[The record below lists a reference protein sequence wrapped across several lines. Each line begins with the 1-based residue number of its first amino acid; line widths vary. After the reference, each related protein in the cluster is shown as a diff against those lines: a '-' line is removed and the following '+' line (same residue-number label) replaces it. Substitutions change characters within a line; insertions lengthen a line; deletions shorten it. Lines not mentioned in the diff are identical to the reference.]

1 MVKLGEKSICL
12 LCKQVA
18 CVKMSPA
25 EDWDGGNV
33 CLRHTWMPKL
43 GLFLCVRLCQEAK
56 TSFFMTFPLGCPF
69 HASSS
74 CTCCQEG
81 RDLCGVSPRPWVTSA
96 FLLSGRVS
104 VLVSFQD
111 QLDTN
116 LLGSLEGICEGI
128 PTLFVAWQAQYYS

>member
-33 CLRHTWMPKL
+33 YLHHTWMPKL
-43 GLFLCVRLCQEAK
+43 GLFLCVSLCQEAK
-56 TSFFMTFPLGCPF
+56 TSFFYDFSPWLSFSHQQFLHLLPGRMGSFRCLSQALGHIGF
-69 HASSS
+69 SSVW
-74 CTCCQEG
+74 QG
-81 RDLCGVSPRPWVTSA
+81 LCACVFPRPTQYKSP
-96 FLLSGRVS
+96 
-104 VLVSFQD
+104 
-111 QLDTN
+111 
-116 LLGSLEGICEGI
+116 GSLKGILEGI